1 MNNRFVVHHVGARN
15 GSRGFPV
22 IKKLESDIVTVFY
35 EASEDGNDQILSQA
49 KRNGAM
55 ESILVNACI
64 GSRHEVRNFYF
75 NRDPFMSSLY
85 PANEDYFNYYNDI
98 LNYDNLIGQILEPV
112 EVLSVDTLSLDE
124 VISTKKLPVCD
135 FLSIDVQG
143 GELDVLKGS
152 ENSLQDA
159 SGVLLEVE
167 FSEMYKGQPLFG
179 EIDKFLTIQGF
190 KFIRFLGFQEWAPR
204 TVSIDGRGRKMHVA
218 ADALYLKDWKY
229 VQEEKID
236 SLIFSAI
243 SFGQTE
249 FALEVVRQKNY
260 ITSGFPDGS
269 WRAFVYK
276 FIKLTRGLNEF
287 PPTFSDVY
295 SIDQSLGRF
304 KENYV
309 PPARKNAI
317 TEGFFRLWR
326 SMPVS
331 IRSKAKQA
339 LRSSGNLVKSLRRL
353 MSRSSELEKHF
364 SGVGLKSVANELR
377 KSRLRG

>member
-1 MNNRFVVHHVGARN
+1 
-15 GSRGFPV
+15 
-22 IKKLESDIVTVFY
+22 
-35 EASEDGNDQILSQA
+35 
-49 KRNGAM
+49 
-55 ESILVNACI
+55 
-64 GSRHEVRNFYF
+64 
-75 NRDPFMSSLY
+75 MSSLY
-85 PANEDYFNYYNDI
+85 PANEDYFDYYNDI
-98 LNYDNLIGQILEPV
+98 LNYDNLMGQILEPV
-112 EVLSVDTLSLDE
+112 EILSVNTLRLDE
-124 VISTKKLPVCD
+124 VISTKHLPACD

-152 ENSLQDA
+152 ENSLRDA

-179 EIDKFLTIQGF
+179 EVDKFLRIQGF

-204 TVSIDGRGRKMHVA
+204 TVSINGRGRKMHVA
-218 ADALYLKDWKY
+218 ADALYLKDWKC
-229 VQEEKID
+229 VKEEKID
-236 SLIFSAI
+236 TLIFSAI

-249 FALEVVRQKNY
+249 FALEVVRKKNFT
-260 ITSGFPDGS
+260 TSGFLEGS

-276 FIKLTRGLNEF
+276 FIMLARGLNEF

-317 TEGFFRLWR
+317 AEGFFRLWR
-326 SMPVS
+326 SVPVS

-339 LRSSGNLVKSLRRL
+339 LRSSGNLVKSFQRL

-364 SGVGLKSVANELR
+364 SEAGLKLVANELR

>member
-1 MNNRFVVHHVGARN
+1 VNKKFVVHHVGARN

-35 EASEDGNDQILSQA
+35 EASEDGNDQILLQA

-85 PANEDYFNYYNDI
+85 PANEDYFNFYEDL
-98 LNYDNLIGQILEPV
+98 LNYDNLMGQILEPV
-112 EVLSVDTLSLDE
+112 EVLSVNTLSLDE
-124 VISTKKLPVCD
+124 VISTKQLPACD

-152 ENSLQDA
+152 ENSLRDA

-167 FSEMYKGQPLFG
+167 FSEMYQGQPLFG
-179 EIDKFLTIQGF
+179 EIDKFLRIQGF

-218 ADALYLKDWKY
+218 ADALYLKDWKC
-229 VQEEKID
+229 VKEEKID
-236 SLIFSAI
+236 TLIFSAI

-249 FALEVVRQKNY
+249 FALEVVRQKNFT
-260 ITSGFPDGS
+260 TSGFLEGS

-276 FIKLTRGLNEF
+276 FIMLARGLNEF

-304 KENYV
+304 KENYT
-309 PPARKNAI
+309 PPSRKNAI
-317 TEGFFRLWR
+317 AEGFFRLWR
-326 SMPVS
+326 SVPVS

-339 LRSSGNLVKSLRRL
+339 LRSSGNLVKSFQRL

-364 SGVGLKSVANELR
+364 SGAGLKSVANELR